1 MGRRSWVRRGG
12 AFAAAVAV
20 YAGYVVLVRPAL
32 PANTPEWLSITVLAV
47 ALVATGYGAQAVDR
61 WLWNRTAAQLGLDPV
76 GTTTV
81 ERFASRAHR
90 GTRRG
95 REVVFDFRDVPRSLV
110 GDRTVVRTP
119 HEGDAPVLV
128 VQQVGGP
135 GTGSSDLPPRIELG
149 ATDFEAGFR
158 AYGPDSELG
167 RAVLDATVR
176 EALVAADELVELR
189 VEDGQVVAETPGAV
203 TDAAVVDRHFT
214 AVCLV
219 AERLE
224 RALDA

>member
-12 AFAAAVAV
+12 AFAAAVVV
-20 YAGYVVLVRPAL
+20 YAGYVVVVRPAL
-32 PANTPEWLSITVLAV
+32 PANTPEWLSITVLAA

-61 WLWNRTAAQLGLDPV
+61 WLWNRMAAQLDLDPA

-95 REVVFDFRDVPRSLV
+95 REVVLDFRVVPRSLV
-110 GDRTVVRTP
+110 GDRTVVRTN
-119 HEGDAPVLV
+119 HEGDASVLV
-128 VQQVGGP
+128 VQQVGGS
-135 GTGSSDLPPRIELG
+135 GTGSSDLPPRIDLR
-149 ATDFEAGFR
+149 APDFEADFR
-158 AYGPDSELG
+158 AYGPNAEIG

-176 EALVAADELVELR
+176 DALAAADGLVELR
-189 VEDGQVVAETPGAV
+189 VEDGQIVAETTGAV
-203 TDAAVVDRHFT
+203 TDDATVEGYFT

-224 RALDA
+224 RALDT